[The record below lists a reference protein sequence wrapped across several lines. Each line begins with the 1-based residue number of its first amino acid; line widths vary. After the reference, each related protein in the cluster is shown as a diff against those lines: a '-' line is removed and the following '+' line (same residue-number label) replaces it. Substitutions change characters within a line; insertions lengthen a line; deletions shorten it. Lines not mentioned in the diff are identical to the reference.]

1 MKIRSGFVSNSSSS
15 SFILI
20 AKDDKFQ
27 YGFEDKKNKKYPKCI
42 YIDTNKLPNYNRSY
56 IKEIKSVKDKIAY
69 VCAMYLCCYYDVTE
83 EDLIEI
89 KSAFNKIIDICKEFG
104 YIVWIENP
112 RLHWSIVH
120 KEEYAEETREVVPC
134 EKSITYYFDISTEC
148 YYAREV
154 KKMVDDSDTTRLKQF
169 LFNSHSFGILGG
181 DEYAK
186 TFTLAYYA
194 RQRVDK
200 LGYDYERIADYPDE
214 HYKKGE
220 QIPWSYT
227 NEVFEEDYDREWGWY
242 LPKDEDDVPW

>member
-1 MKIRSGFVSNSSSS
+1 MKIRHGFVSNSSSS

-27 YGFEDKKNKKYPKCI
+27 YGFEDKKNKKYPK
-42 YIDTNKLPNYNRSY
+42 YIHIKTNELPDYNRSY
-56 IKEIKSVKDKIAY
+56 IKEIKSVKDKITY

-83 EDLIEI
+83 EDLIEV
-89 KSAFNKIIDICKEFG
+89 KSAFNKIKDICKEFG
-104 YIVWIENP
+104 YSVWIDTP
-112 RLHWSIVH
+112 RLHWTI
-120 KEEYAEETREVVPC
+120 YND
-134 EKSITYYFDISTEC
+134 KSISYHFYTSTEC
-148 YYAREV
+148 YYARDV

-186 TFTLAYYA
+186 TFTLAYNA

-200 LGYDYERIADYPDE
+200 LGYEYERLADYPDE

-220 QIPWSYT
+220 PIPWSSD
-227 NEVFEEDYDREWGWY
+227 NEVFEEDYDREWGQY